1 MQVSDKNHGSDMSLQ
16 TCKDKRIQ
24 RLCKIL
30 KSKGKEIDLD
40 GITKLTRDK
49 IDQIIFDEVEQPYQ
63 RY

>member
-1 MQVSDKNHGSDMSLQ
+1 MSLQ